1 MIYTFDKSLET
12 GNAAIDAQHKEL
24 INAVNNLLEACAK
37 GKGRSEI
44 ETTVKFLA
52 DYTIKHFS
60 DEEKLQ
66 KQHNYPG
73 YEAHK
78 KLHDAFKAE
87 VSAIIDDYSK
97 DGATVGLTFKI
108 NTKVAA
114 WLINH
119 IKGED
124 KKVAAFIKNGN

>member
-12 GNAAIDAQHKEL
+12 GNAAIDTQHKEL
-24 INAVNNLLEACAK
+24 INAVNRLLEACAK
-37 GKGRSEI
+37 GVGRAEI
-44 ETTVKFLA
+44 QTTVKFLA
-52 DYTIKHFS
+52 DYTVKHFA

-66 KQHNYPG
+66 KQYNYPG

-78 KLHDAFKAE
+78 KLHDDFKKE
-87 VSAIIDDYSK
+87 VSTIIDDYTK
-97 DGATVGLTFKI
+97 DGATVALTFKI

-124 KKVAAFIKNGN
+124 KKVAAFIKNGK

>member
-12 GNAAIDAQHKEL
+12 GNAAIDSQHKEL

-37 GKGRSEI
+37 GMGRAEI
-44 ETTVKFLA
+44 QSTVKFLA
-52 DYTIKHFS
+52 

-66 KQHNYPG
+66 KQYNYPG
-73 YEAHK
+73 YANHK
-78 KLHDAFKAE
+78 KLHDDFKTE
-87 VSAIIDDYSK
+87 VNAIIDDYVK
-97 DGATVGLTFKI
+97 DGATVALTFKI

-124 KKVAAFIKNGN
+124 KKVAAFIKNGK

>member
-1 MIYTFDKSLET
+1 MIYTFDKNLET
-12 GNAAIDAQHKEL
+12 GNPSIDSQHKEL
-24 INAVNNLLEACAK
+24 INAVNNLLDACAK
-37 GKGRSEI
+37 GKGRAEI

-52 DYTIKHFS
+52 DYTIKHFN

-66 KQHNYPG
+66 KQHNYPE
-73 YEAHK
+73 YESHK
-78 KLHDAFKAE
+78 KLHEAFKAE
-87 VSAIIDDYSK
+87 VSSIINDYSK
-97 DGATVGLTFKI
+97 DGATVALTFKI

-124 KKVAAFIKNGN
+124 KKVAAFIKNGK